1 MANLKEVRTRINS
14 VKSTQQITKA
24 MKMVSAAKL
33 RKAQDAITQ
42 MRPYAVSLQK
52 IIANLSANMDTNIGS
67 TYTAQREP
75 NKVLIV
81 PITSDRG
88 LCGTFNAN
96 IVKASL
102 AIVQERYAQQ
112 LKAGNVQFLCIGNKG
127 ADSLTRKGYKVIPD
141 FISTFQNL
149 SFEKVKAVGEYI
161 LQQFTQGEFDRVEVV
176 YNEFKNVLT
185 QIVRVQQFLPVLPT
199 ELEVNKQGNKKQDKT
214 EYIFEPS
221 KEEIIEEMIPK
232 SLKVQL
238 YKSILDSNASEQ
250 GARMTSMDNATNNA
264 EALVKEL
271 QLIYNKTRQ
280 AAITKEILE
289 IVGGAEALKGA

>member
-42 MRPYAVSLQK
+42 MRPYAERLQG
-52 IIANLSANMDTNIGS
+52 IISNLSANMDSNIAS
-67 TYTAQREP
+67 TYTEQREP

-96 IVKASL
+96 IVKASIAL
-102 AIVQERYAQQ
+102 VQERYARQ
-112 LKAGNVQFLCIGNKG
+112 LQAGNVQFLPIGNKG
-127 ADSLTRKGYKVIPD
+127 ADSLARKGYKVIPN

-149 SFEKVKAVGEYI
+149 SFEKVKTVGEYI
-161 LQQFTQGEFDRVEVV
+161 LEKFTEGEFDRVEII

-185 QIVRVQQFLPVLPT
+185 QIVQAQQFLPVVPT
-199 ELEVNKQGNKKQDKT
+199 AQKANKDNKKSSKV
-214 EYIFEPS
+214 EYLFEPS
-221 KEEIIEEMIPK
+221 KEEIIKDLIPK
-232 SLKVQL
+232 SLNIQL
-238 YKSILDSNASEQ
+238 YKSVLDSNASEQ

-264 EALVKEL
+264 DALVKEL
-271 QLIYNKTRQ
+271 QLVYNKTRQ

-289 IVGGAEALKGA
+289 IVGGAEALKNS

>member
-24 MKMVSAAKL
+24 MKMVSVAKL
-33 RKAQDAITQ
+33 RKAQDAITR
-42 MRPYAVSLQK
+42 MRPYAESLQA
-52 IIANLSANMDTNIGS
+52 IIANISANMDSDIS
-67 TYTAQREP
+67 SVYTQERTP
-75 NKVLIV
+75 NKVLII

-88 LCGTFNAN
+88 LCGTFNVN
-96 IVKASL
+96 IVKASIAL
-102 AIVQERYAQQ
+102 VQEHYARQ
-112 LKAGNVQFLCIGNKG
+112 LEAGNVQFLTIGNKG
-127 ADSLTRKGYKVIPD
+127 ADLLARKGYKVLGD
-141 FISTFQNL
+141 FTATMQNL
-149 SFEKVKAVGEYI
+149 SFDKVKVVGEYI
-161 LQQFTQGEFDRVEVV
+161 LNKFTEGEFDRVEVV

-199 ELEVNKQGNKKQDKT
+199 KQINNVKLNKV
-214 EYIFEPS
+214 EFIFEPS
-221 KEEIIEEMIPK
+221 KEEVIQDLIPK

-238 YKSILDSNASEQ
+238 YKSVLDSNASEQ

-264 EALVKEL
+264 DALVKEL
-271 QLIYNKTRQ
+271 QLVYNKTRQ